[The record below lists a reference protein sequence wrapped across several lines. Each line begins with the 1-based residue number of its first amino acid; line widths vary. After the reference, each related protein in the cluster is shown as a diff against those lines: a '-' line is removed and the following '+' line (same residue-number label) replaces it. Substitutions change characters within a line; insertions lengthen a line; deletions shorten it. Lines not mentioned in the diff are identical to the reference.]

1 MDFYF
6 NEIVIF
12 LVIFIVYTN
21 GQGPDCTGQVLGEP
35 NPTTTGTTTGP
46 NTDRSYV
53 MRGASM
59 KVPCCGVI
67 SEWRFATAAA
77 GDLSAQ
83 VLRQDAGNSYTVMGE
98 NIYTGAVAG
107 TATRYSIGTS
117 AQVSV
122 EQNFEIG
129 WHSSSTDAVALETN
143 AAYTMGAVN
152 FAGKT
157 AEGGTVALPNTLVN
171 GERWMFGAV
180 LSSNA
185 VPHFGTSLPA
195 TKTISST
202 SAAATVVH
210 SLTPTDD
217 NPDDI
222 AALTVTL
229 SPASTMFDLVGND
242 VQVLSTPLAVGEYD
256 VVFEVVDHCLH
267 TGTAT
272 LTVTVVETG
281 PIITSLPIA
290 AVSLREDAS
299 ASVSLHQL
307 VFTDDGPLSDVSCS
321 IQSTDPAGTVP
332 FTLRF
337 ADNTADYTVFYDPT
351 PGAAL
356 NYDLIPLYSLFIV
369 CNDGQSDSAVKELQI
384 SITPNEP
391 PVPDIPAK
399 ITVSAATTNAGD
411 LVHTVTAT
419 DPENDK
425 MNFTM
430 DCGGCPFIML
440 KNGEIHATENLNS
453 HRTSPYVATINVTD
467 PYNNVGPTSMTIEII
482 DINTPPTLVQ
492 PTEVLPDYDQ
502 ISVAEHTDEGD
513 PNPVGTVTS
522 VFTASGSDADGD
534 PLVYEMEFVNG
545 QGEQL
550 YDFDPDTGEIFTKVD
565 LDFEELSRQ
574 GLLTTYVN
582 IRTFDGREY
591 SEYRQLEITVTDV
604 NETPTFNQ
612 VRYAIETVEGAS
624 SPLTLECP
632 LFDVTDEDNYDT
644 RQYDIDCGGIGYF
657 HIPGTTKLTCD
668 AFIQQT
674 AEHDLDGSN
683 RAAFDVVTCTIT
695 VYDKEG
701 LSATTTLEITIH
713 EEDDNPPVLDKTA
726 YTYSITN
733 DTTAGAMFGNVDA
746 TDIDVLPE
754 HRRHTYTTDSSE
766 FGIDEN
772 GVFVSKVDWT
782 GVLAPTSRTFNVY
795 VKDEAGHTDVS
806 PVTVTITDVPPT
818 TTAATTTTV
827 LPANFNNISSFLDD
841 TGNLAWLIPAVI
853 LGALMLGLLGY
864 MCFRC
869 CANPALCASLCRG
882 RCFGGGK
889 GFRRARA
896 APRTVVRRAAPP
908 TRTVVRRVEPVK
920 MVRRVESVQMVRRAV
935 TPVKVVKQPLPETPK
950 KESSSM
956 FDCFKRKPKPP
967 EVKTA
972 DGNRSWHLWNHTDFK
987 QQDKWVG

>member
-180 LSSNA
+180 LSS
-185 VPHFGTSLPA
+185 T

-229 SPASTMFDLVGND
+229 SPASTMFDLVGN
-242 VQVLSTPLAVGEYD
+242 
-256 VVFEVVDHCLH
+256 
-267 TGTAT
+267 
-272 LTVTVVETG
+272 
-281 PIITSLPIA
+281 
-290 AVSLREDAS
+290 
-299 ASVSLHQL
+299 
-307 VFTDDGPLSDVSCS
+307 
-321 IQSTDPAGTVP
+321 
-332 FTLRF
+332 
-337 ADNTADYTVFYDPT
+337 DYTVFYDPT

-550 YDFDPDTGEIFTKVD
+550 YDFDPDK
-565 LDFEELSRQ
+565 LSRQ

-612 VRYAIETVEGAS
+612 S

-657 HIPGTTKLTCD
+657 HIPGTTKLTW
-668 AFIQQT
+668 
-674 AEHDLDGSN
+674 
-683 RAAFDVVTCTIT
+683 AAFDVVTCTIT

-746 TDIDVLPE
+746 TDID
-754 HRRHTYTTDSSE
+754 SSALMRM
-766 FGIDEN
+766 GC
-772 GVFVSKVDWT
+772 
-782 GVLAPTSRTFNVY
+782 
-795 VKDEAGHTDVS
+795 HTDVS

-987 QQDKWVG
+987 QQDSYLLSTNSMSNPF

>member
-129 WHSSSTDAVALETN
+129 WHSSATDAVALETN

-180 LSSNA
+180 L
-185 VPHFGTSLPA
+185 TST

-229 SPASTMFDLVGND
+229 SPASTMFDLVGN
-242 VQVLSTPLAVGEYD
+242 
-256 VVFEVVDHCLH
+256 
-267 TGTAT
+267 
-272 LTVTVVETG
+272 
-281 PIITSLPIA
+281 
-290 AVSLREDAS
+290 
-299 ASVSLHQL
+299 
-307 VFTDDGPLSDVSCS
+307 
-321 IQSTDPAGTVP
+321 
-332 FTLRF
+332 
-337 ADNTADYTVFYDPT
+337 DYTVFYDPT

-550 YDFDPDTGEIFTKVD
+550 YDFDPDK
-565 LDFEELSRQ
+565 LSRQ

-612 VRYAIETVEGAS
+612 S

-657 HIPGTTKLTCD
+657 HIPGTTKLTW
-668 AFIQQT
+668 
-674 AEHDLDGSN
+674 
-683 RAAFDVVTCTIT
+683 AAFDVVTCTIT

-746 TDIDVLPE
+746 TDIDRV
-754 HRRHTYTTDSSE
+754 RH
-766 FGIDEN
+766 
-772 GVFVSKVDWT
+772 
-782 GVLAPTSRTFNVY
+782 
-795 VKDEAGHTDVS
+795 
-806 PVTVTITDVPPT
+806 
-818 TTAATTTTV
+818 
-827 LPANFNNISSFLDD
+827 
-841 TGNLAWLIPAVI
+841 
-853 LGALMLGLLGY
+853 
-864 MCFRC
+864 
-869 CANPALCASLCRG
+869 
-882 RCFGGGK
+882 
-889 GFRRARA
+889 
-896 APRTVVRRAAPP
+896 
-908 TRTVVRRVEPVK
+908 
-920 MVRRVESVQMVRRAV
+920 
-935 TPVKVVKQPLPETPK
+935 
-950 KESSSM
+950 
-956 FDCFKRKPKPP
+956 
-967 EVKTA
+967 
-972 DGNRSWHLWNHTDFK
+972 
-987 QQDKWVG
+987 